1 MEDNRRAREC
11 KLKRCYECSRLEDEV
26 WKAAYE
32 QIWPL
37 VRRALSRRR
46 AAAAQ
51 GGPTARQQATSVA
64 QGA

>member
-11 KLKRCYECSRLEDEV
+11 KLTRCYECSRLEDEV

-37 VRRALSRRR
+37 VRRALSKRR
-46 AAAAQ
+46 AQAAQ
-51 GGPTARQQATSVA
+51 GAPMARQRATSVA
-64 QGA
+64 

>member
-11 KLKRCYECSRLEDEV
+11 KLRRCYESSRLEDEV

-37 VRRALSRRR
+37 VRRALSRRPG
-46 AAAAQ
+46 AADEDRPR
-51 GGPTARQQATSVA
+51 GRRQTTSVA
-64 QGA
+64 